1 MFYCYYYAGKGQG
14 KAWIQRLT
22 QHMVQVEDSQGL
34 LVNTASMKSFNND
47 TVFFECVIIHSS
59 S

>member
-22 QHMVQVEDSQGL
+22 QRMVQVEGRQL
-34 LVNTASMKSFNND
+34 LVNTASMKGFNNN